1 MDDLKINILGENDYE
16 NEQPFKT
23 NSININNVD
32 DFINEYDFCIVC
44 PANAKG
50 NLSKVASGHILKLKN
65 KLCLDVYCFLGVNK
79 KFVFVLLKASLEI
92 LRKFANNHDYRL
104 LLDEIELEKKAKA
117 GNAEKGIAPINV
129 AHKPD
134 IVRHRPYENIYC
146 KYSTLIDENIY
157 WKEEGE
163 NSPFRQ
169 LVRLKIT
176 ALVIEMRP
184 GKAENIKMERY
195 LKKGDFSGYYCLHN
209 PKKVKAL
216 KKKLLYSYST
226 LPWNEPLDDIKD
238 YFGERIGVYFGWI
251 GHYTYW
257 LILPCVVGIPVQAI
271 VWGTENYSSIVV
283 PCFAYFIALWAVF
296 MLEFWKRKQATI
308 AQKWGQLDFEE
319 TEMERPD
326 FKAKT
331 ITSFIDGSKLRYFP
345 EKQRQKLSGQSFL
358 AVFILILLVIG
369 IVSSIYFIK
378 DSLIKDTDLGDDL
391 QVRTNNAQTIASGLN
406 SIQITIANMVYTFLA
421 YELNNRENHRSETE
435 YNDALI
441 LKIFLFQFVNS
452 YASFFY
458 IAFIEGGNHVMESLS
473 TNLAIIYGVRL
484 ASGLFSDIVLPL
496 VMYKWD
502 LRTQAM
508 QVKEMTRVEKEFLL
522 VPYNGNLKIITQ
534 YAEIAIQFGYTA
546 LFASALPIASVF
558 GFFSNWINLK
568 ATSWKLL
575 NLHQRPVP
583 TGAADIGSWGTIYLA
598 IAICAVF
605 TNAGLAV
612 FTCTTF
618 DHHTQATRFW
628 IFIFFQWSCFLLQA
642 LVMEAIPDI
651 PEAVLIQQERAEFF
665 KMKIIDEVPDDE
677 EVKLKKGTDKNLI
690 VYSSIGGQ
698 GNVILNTEPDVVAS
712 DISSPFHIND
722 DDNDENN
729 DSNV

>member
-1 MDDLKINILGENDYE
+1 MDELKVNILSENDRENQLPISNNNINID
-16 NEQPFKT
+16 
-23 NSININNVD
+23 NID
-32 DFINEYDFCIVC
+32 DFITGYDFCIVC
-44 PANAKG
+44 PANSKG
-50 NLSKVASGHILKLKN
+50 NLSKAASGHILKLKN
-65 KLCLDVYCFLGVNK
+65 KLCLDVYCYLGVNK
-79 KFVFVLLKASLEI
+79 KFIFVLIKASLQI
-92 LRKFANNHDYRL
+92 LRNFSNNHDYRL
-104 LLDEIELEKKAKA
+104 LLDEVELEKKAKS
-117 GNAEKGIAPINV
+117 GNPARGIAPINV
-129 AHKPD
+129 SHKPD
-134 IVRHRPYENIYC
+134 IVRHKPYENIYC
-146 KYSTLIDENIY
+146 KYSSLVDENLY

-184 GKAENIKMERY
+184 GKAENIKMDRY
-195 LKKGDFSGYYCLHN
+195 IKKGDFSGYYCLHDS
-209 PKKVKAL
+209 KKVEAL
-216 KKKLLYSYST
+216 KKKLLFSYAT
-226 LPWNEPLDDIKD
+226 FPWNEPLDDIKD
-238 YFGERIGVYFGWI
+238 YFGEKIGVYYGWM

-257 LILPCVVGIPVQAI
+257 LVLPLIVGIPIQGV
-271 VWGTENYSSIVV
+271 VWGTDNYSSIVV

-308 AQKWGQLDFEE
+308 AQKWGQMDYEE
-319 TEMERPD
+319 TEGERPD

-331 ITSFIDGSKLRYFP
+331 IKSFVDGSKLRFFP
-345 EKQRQKLSGQSFL
+345 EKERQKLSGQSFL
-358 AVFILILLVIG
+358 AVFILICLVIG

-378 DSLIKDTDLGDDL
+378 DSLVKDTDLGDDL
-391 QVRTNNAQTIASGLN
+391 QVRTNNAQTIASTLN
-406 SIQITIANMVYTFLA
+406 SVQITIANMVYTFLA
-421 YELNNRENHRSETE
+421 YELNNRENHRTETE

-458 IAFIEGGNHVMESLS
+458 IAFIEGGAHVMESLS

-484 ASGLFSDIVLPL
+484 SSGLFSDIVLPL
-496 VMYKWD
+496 LMYKWN
-502 LRTQAM
+502 LRKNAEG
-508 QVKEMTRVEKEFLL
+508 VKKMTSVEQEFLL
-522 VPYNGNLKIITQ
+522 EPYNGNLKIITQ

-546 LFASALPIASVF
+546 LFASALPIASLF

-575 NLHQRPVP
+575 NLYQRPVP

-598 IAICAVF
+598 IAICAVL

-628 IFIFFQWSCFLLQA
+628 IFIIFQWSCFILQA

-665 KMKIIDEVPDDE
+665 NMKIIDEVPDDE
-677 EVKLKKGTDKNLI
+677 EIKLEKGKDKNLI
-690 VYSSIGGQ
+690 VHSCIGGQ
-698 GNVILNTEPDVVAS
+698 GIVIPNTEPEVNVPDNT
-712 DISSPFHIND
+712 SPLHMKD
-722 DDNDENN
+722 SEENN
-729 DSNV
+729 DNIV